1 MVTIPLPN
9 KIQENIRGKKSKY
22 NKIKIT
28 PAATKVDEWTNEEI
42 GVGAA
47 IAAGNQE
54 EKGNWALLVNAKN
67 KSRIIALS
75 FQLKLEKNWED
86 QFSTTLNPNKINKNK
101 SPTRLER
108 IVSCPLFWDF
118 QFK

>member
-1 MVTIPLPN
+1 MTPLPN
-9 KIQENIRGKKSKY
+9 KTQENIKGKKSKY

-28 PAATKVDEWTNEEI
+28 PAATKVDEWTKDEI

-47 IAAGNQE
+47 IAAGNQD
-54 EKGNWALLVNAKN
+54 EKGNWALLVKANSKR
-67 KSRIIALS
+67 RIIAPS
-75 FQLKLEKNWED
+75 FQLKLEKNWDD
-86 QFSTTLNPNKINKNK
+86 QLSTTLNPNKISKNK